1 MNTIEIPRFLL
12 DYFDSTTI
20 HTPLTAIEG
29 YTQAMLKGSSGPLT
43 DEQRHYLEIIQQ
55 NAERLNTYFSFV
67 IHNQHY
73 LVWDQELLPA
83 QLLLRDLADD
93 FKVIMKRYAWFAVR
107 SQIADN
113 SLSLWADRRHIRNAF
128 VCIGEFI
135 SHVYDK
141 TKEPVILLQAA
152 AQTGALTFRFELN
165 KAADINPKNLAYYKD
180 YLYIAERV
188 MELHR
193 GNLTLQDD
201 KDTLRIILTFRNLAL
216 FKGEG

>member
-29 YTQAMLKGSSGPLT
+29 YTQVMLKGSSGPLT
-43 DEQRHYLEIIQQ
+43 DEQRHILEIIQQ
-55 NAERLNTYFSFV
+55 NAERLNNYFSFV

-83 QLLLRDLADD
+83 QLRLRDLADD
-93 FKVIMKRYAWFAVR
+93 FKTIMKRYAWFTVQP
-107 SQIADN
+107 QIADN
-113 SLSLWADRRHIRNAF
+113 TLAVWADRRHIRNAF
-128 VCIGEFI
+128 ICIGEFI

-141 TKEPVILLQAA
+141 TKEPIITLHTAQ
-152 AQTGALTFRFELN
+152 QTGTLTLRFELS

-193 GNLTLQDD
+193 GELTLQDD
-201 KDTLRIILTFRNLAL
+201 KDRLRLLLTFRDLRH
-216 FKGEG
+216 FKSDT